1 MKSKKI
7 KYSVEFNFPQ
17 TATNILWSNISTPR
31 GLENWFADSVQN
43 QDNEWTFTWDKTT
56 QKAHCVSNRA
66 NTLIKFRWNNDSKD
80 HYFEFKLFE
89 NELVHIT
96 TLIITD
102 FALEEE
108 LDTDKQLWESQIS
121 ILKHNLGI

>member
-1 MKSKKI
+1 MKSRKI

-17 TATNILWSNISTPR
+17 TATNILWANISTTR
-31 GLENWFADSVQN
+31 GLENWFADSVNN
-43 QDNEWTFTWDKTT
+43 QGNEWTFTWDKTI
-56 QKAHCVSNRA
+56 QQAHCVSNRP
-66 NTLIKFRWNNDSKD
+66 NSSIKFRWDNDTKD
-80 HYFEFKLFE
+80 HYFEFRLFE